1 MGPGDTLKLI
11 SDEELSKKLHQLFI
25 VDNHESVT
33 LQHPTEGDH
42 TLTKQEYLTTIHYLK
57 TARDMSPAE
66 RLQEGKRLERRQQI
80 KFRTAMIT
88 AKMYTVDIDDEDNFG
103 KDIDGQEI
111 DIEAM
116 TFVPVDQYLSGIET
130 QELEIGAFVDSSMKR
145 PPVRIKTIPVEAAV
159 DHE

>member
-57 TARDMSPAE
+57 KARDMSPAE
-66 RLQEGKRLERRQQI
+66 RLQEGKRLERQQQI
-80 KFRTAMIT
+80 KFRTGMIT